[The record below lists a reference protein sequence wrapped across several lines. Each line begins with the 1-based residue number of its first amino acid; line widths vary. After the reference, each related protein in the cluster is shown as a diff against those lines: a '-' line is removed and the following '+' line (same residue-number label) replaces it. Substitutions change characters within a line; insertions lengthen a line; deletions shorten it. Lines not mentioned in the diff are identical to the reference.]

1 MVVLDLHTTGGQ
13 YLAANVTVRWAQIG
27 LPPGTRAAVRD
38 LYARRDL
45 GVFEGAVTVE
55 VQAHDVA
62 ALRVAPLGGLEG
74 DTWRPWD
81 QSIYNGGG
89 ADDGRGAEAA
99 AATAASWEVRRQGA
113 AQLRGQRGQRAH
125 QQVGGPVEVVQRVF
139 AVLGRGEG

>member
-74 DTWRPWD
+74 DPWRPWD

-113 AQLRGQRGQRAH
+113 ALRVPRKLALGGGQ
-125 QQVGGPVEVVQRVF
+125 GG
-139 AVLGRGEG
+139 AAAATA